1 MKNNLLLT
9 FIIFISSISNAEVK
23 RILFIGN
30 SYTYV
35 NDLPN
40 TLVNIALSMGDTI
53 VVDNSTPGGYTF
65 NSHSTDVNTQNKIKL
80 GNWDYIVLQEQS
92 QIPSFD
98 PSQVATDCYPYAK
111 KLCDTIKKYN
121 PCGEILFYMTWGRK
135 NGDASNCASYPPI
148 CTYAGMQQR
157 LRDSYLEMCD
167 TNNATCSPVGAVWR
181 NYRASYPLV
190 ELYNADESHP
200 SVNGTYLA
208 ACTFYSTIYHKST
221 IGATFVLGGVNSND
235 ATTIQTV
242 SSNTVLDS
250 IELWQHAGRIPIAK
264 YTYLTNGMTVNFMNQ
279 SLRSNLYSWNFGDGS
294 ALNFTSSPSHAY
306 ATSGTYTVSLKAQYD
321 SCLEDLFL
329 DTITVSQSP
338 TLIDNHELKQSIELL
353 SNHNTIQIIGYN
365 DPFILKMYSMD
376 GKLVLNTNN
385 CNKTTINTILA
396 NGLYLYQLFTIDSK
410 LLKSGKISI
419 DG

>member
-1 MKNNLLLT
+1 
-9 FIIFISSISNAEVK
+9 
-23 RILFIGN
+23 
-30 SYTYV
+30 
-35 NDLPN
+35 
-40 TLVNIALSMGDTI
+40 
-53 VVDNSTPGGYTF
+53 
-65 NSHSTDVNTQNKIKL
+65 
-80 GNWDYIVLQEQS
+80 
-92 QIPSFD
+92 
-98 PSQVATDCYPYAK
+98 
-111 KLCDTIKKYN
+111 
-121 PCGEILFYMTWGRK
+121 
-135 NGDASNCASYPPI
+135 
-148 CTYAGMQQR
+148 MQQR